1 MRAEENLLF
10 TQIGV
15 RGLNW
20 VPHTACLGPSSWPPH
35 RVAGDKGQAVSS
47 EMPCPHGFSGFWEAG
62 RLAPGARPHPCRPHL
77 ACTPCSQGL
86 ARDGDDRLAPGS
98 SLTSVASGGPA
109 QPALSQ
115 DTADYPA
122 LAGWQGRSHTT
133 DGPRP

>member
-15 RGLNW
+15 RSLNW

-62 RLAPGARPHPCRPHL
+62 RLAPGARRP
-77 ACTPCSQGL
+77 
-86 ARDGDDRLAPGS
+86 APGPTPVVF
-98 SLTSVASGGPA
+98 TSPA
-109 QPALSQ
+109 PHAARAWPGMAM
-115 DTADYPA
+115 T
-122 LAGWQGRSHTT
+122 GWPPGAV
-133 DGPRP
+133 